1 MLNHNQEIVRV
12 EDFRGILEAMPDA
25 MVVVNRQGKIVLV
38 NSQIEK
44 LFGYTREELLN
55 QPLETLIPER
65 FRCQHHSHRAGF
77 FADPHVRPMGLNL
90 QLYGL
95 RKDKSEFSVEIS
107 LSPLET
113 DQGVLA
119 VSAIRDIT
127 ERKGG
132 EEKFYKVFNASPE
145 PITISTLSEGRYIDV
160 NESFLRTTGH
170 RREEVIGRTSLELKF
185 WERPEDRAKL
195 VDKLKEQGSVRDLE
209 LPFLTKS
216 GDKRIGLH
224 SVDRIQ
230 LAGQECMISSK
241 KDITKQ
247 KALEQQLRLAQKM
260 EAVGQLSAGIAHDF
274 NNLLGV
280 IIGYSEILEE
290 RLDQNSKLC
299 KDAQEIKKAGQRAA
313 SLTRQLL
320 AFSRQQVLEPRVL
333 NLNTVVAETQ
343 KILRRLI
350 GEDIEVV
357 TDLKPNLALV
367 KADQGQLEQIIINL
381 AVNARDAMPDG
392 GKLTIETANL
402 DLDEFY
408 ARQHVPLMPGPFV
421 MLTITDTGTGM
432 DAETQLHVFEPFF
445 TTKGLG
451 KGTGLGLATVYGFVK
466 QSGGYV
472 WVYSELGQGTTFKI
486 YLPQVQGE
494 AEKERRSIGPDKL
507 VKGTETILLV
517 EDEESLR
524 ELTRDLLL
532 QSGYAVLEASDG
544 LEALAIAQ
552 QHKGSIHLVL
562 TDVVMPRMGG
572 LALAKQLGILQPEV
586 KVLYMSGYSGY
597 SAASQG
603 LANSE
608 LELLQKPFTRNTLTR
623 KVREMLRVEGV

>member
-1 MLNHNQEIVRV
+1 
-12 EDFRGILEAMPDA
+12 
-25 MVVVNRQGKIVLV
+25 
-38 NSQIEK
+38 
-44 LFGYTREELLN
+44 
-55 QPLETLIPER
+55 
-65 FRCQHHSHRAGF
+65 
-77 FADPHVRPMGLNL
+77 
-90 QLYGL
+90 
-95 RKDKSEFSVEIS
+95 
-107 LSPLET
+107 
-113 DQGVLA
+113 
-119 VSAIRDIT
+119 
-127 ERKGG
+127 
-132 EEKFYKVFNASPE
+132 
-145 PITISTLSEGRYIDV
+145 
-160 NESFLRTTGH
+160 
-170 RREEVIGRTSLELKF
+170 
-185 WERPEDRAKL
+185 
-195 VDKLKEQGSVRDLE
+195 
-209 LPFLTKS
+209 
-216 GDKRIGLH
+216 
-224 SVDRIQ
+224 
-230 LAGQECMISSK
+230 
-241 KDITKQ
+241 
-247 KALEQQLRLAQKM
+247 
-260 EAVGQLSAGIAHDF
+260 
-274 NNLLGV
+274 
-280 IIGYSEILEE
+280 
-290 RLDQNSKLC
+290 
-299 KDAQEIKKAGQRAA
+299 
-313 SLTRQLL
+313 
-320 AFSRQQVLEPRVL
+320 
-333 NLNTVVAETQ
+333 
-343 KILRRLI
+343 
-350 GEDIEVV
+350 
-357 TDLKPNLALV
+357 
-367 KADQGQLEQIIINL
+367 
-381 AVNARDAMPDG
+381 
-392 GKLTIETANL
+392 
-402 DLDEFY
+402 
-408 ARQHVPLMPGPFV
+408 MPGPFV